1 MKANYF
7 TASIVAASMLV
18 LSGCSTPS
26 APKADTALSGKV
38 QSKGKMAPQ
47 TTDVELKIGKNELH
61 ILFPNL
67 QNNTGENFAP
77 SNCEAVFAYAASG
90 EDSLLKT
97 QTHVYK
103 GEFKANNNCALF
115 TQQPSLSYELP
126 SFTQYARLQSSGN
139 GWKFELAQDLAG
151 DKLIMEGDVK

>member
-7 TASIVAASMLV
+7 TASIVAASILV
-18 LSGCSTPS
+18 LSGCSMPS
-26 APKADTALSGKV
+26 MPKEGTTLNGKIHN
-38 QSKGKMAPQ
+38 KGKMAPQ
-47 TTDVELKIGKNELH
+47 TTDVELKAGKNELH

-77 SNCEAVFAYAASG
+77 SKCEAVFTYVASA

-126 SFTQYARLQSSGN
+126 SVTQFAKLKSSES
-139 GWKFELAQDLAG
+139 GWVFELALDMAG
-151 DKLIMEGDVK
+151 ENLVMQGQVR